1 MRSLA
6 LTLSLLSAYVA
17 ATKIV
22 ISNDDGWATAQIRQQ
37 VDTLTSAGH
46 DVSSLALVH
55 QGAVRVVGNVRVW
68 RASR

>member
-37 VDTLTSAGH
+37 FDVLSNAGH
-46 DVSSLALVH
+46 
-55 QGAVRVVGNVRVW
+55 NVRTTVIYKQSGSF
-68 RASR
+68 AQVNGSILVYIM